1 MPDTGWF
8 LPGTLPR
15 MQKTGET
22 CERDGLYEGRCGCA
36 RWLPLGESGVFPS
49 CPMHGP
55 ILWQA
60 LELEAAP
67 GVRRSLEPSARGR
80 RAVDRLADVA

>member
-1 MPDTGWF
+1 
-8 LPGTLPR
+8 
-15 MQKTGET
+15 MQTSGET
-22 CERDGLYEGRCGCA
+22 CERDGLYEGKCACA
-36 RWLPLGESGVFPS
+36 RWLPLGESEVFPS

-60 LELEAAP
+60 VELEAAP
-67 GVRRSLEPSARGR
+67 GVLLALEPSTRVR